1 MYSIVHILQ
10 LVAPWRVHVGH
21 LHVQIVGYL
30 AAYRT
35 VDEDVQVE
43 VLVTE
48 GVVPTEG
55 PLWKWRTY
63 IGLIILIDDAITI
76 DILVLQVTYIG
87 GVAAAELG
95 WIINPCIVLGSVSI
109 CSYRDWVVLLQ
120 SLYWRTDDVVIILIY
135 SLYYVTIET
144 VE

>member
-1 MYSIVHILQ
+1 MS
-10 LVAPWRVHVGH
+10 H

-35 VDEDVQVE
+35 VDEDVQIE

-48 GVVPTEG
+48 GIVPTEC
-55 PLWKWRTY
+55 PLWKWRTD

-95 WIINPCIVLGSVSI
+95 WIINPCIVLGTI
-109 CSYRDWVVLLQ
+109 CIFCYRDWVVLLQ
-120 SLYWRTDDVVIILIY
+120 SLYWRIDDVIIIFIY
-135 SLYYVTIET
+135 SLYYVSIET